1 MKKVTFKEHP
11 KPDGSFLGEIKLH
24 RPEVLNVLDLEMI
37 LDIKNQLNKWKEDSR
52 LSVVFLHG
60 EGEKAFCAGGDVKGI
75 YSSIIS
81 ARQKKEDPG
90 KAVQPFFENEYR
102 LNYLI
107 HIYPFPIVVWGH
119 GFVMGG
125 GMGLFLGSSHKIM
138 TESSFLSMPEISIGL
153 FPDVGASYVLSR
165 LPFDIGWYLAFTGYR
180 LNSVEAQFLNL
191 ADFYFKNADKEKV
204 FQTLVSSSVDNK
216 KEVSLV
222 LKKIQQKGISSAQ
235 ENRIEK
241 YKNRMVSLFESKN
254 LKDIYKKFCDI
265 VGEEDEQ
272 WEKNRQV
279 FLQGSPTSAGLIC
292 EQLKRAKN
300 YSLKEVFQRDLVLAL
315 NCVRGFDFVE
325 GVKTLL
331 VEKSGV
337 PQWKPDSIEKLEE
350 SQIQKYFDSP
360 SGWTNPLQ
368 DL

>member
-1 MKKVTFKEHP
+1 MRKVTFKEHL
-11 KPDGSFLGEIKLH
+11 KPDGSFLGEIKLN
-24 RPEVLNVLDLEMI
+24 RPQSLNALDLEMI
-37 LDIKNQLNKWKEDSR
+37 LSIKKQMNVWKENSH
-52 LSVVFLHG
+52 LSMVFLHG
-60 EGEKAFCAGGDVKGI
+60 EGEKAFCAGGDVKGV

-107 HIYPFPIVVWGH
+107 HTYPRPVVVWGH

-125 GMGLFLGSSHKIM
+125 GMGLFLGGSHKIM

-153 FPDVGASYVLSR
+153 FSDVGASYVLSR
-165 LPFDIGWYLAFTGYR
+165 LPFDIGWYLALTGYR

-191 ADFYFKNADKEKV
+191 ADFYFENNDKGKV
-204 FQTLVSSSVDNK
+204 FQILISASLVSK
-216 KEVSLV
+216 KEVDLV
-222 LKKIQQKGISSAQ
+222 LKNLQKSSFSSSQ

-241 YKNRMVSLFESKN
+241 CESKIISLFESKK
-254 LKDIYKKFCDI
+254 LKDIYKKFSSSFE
-265 VGEEDEQ
+265 GEGTV

-279 FLQGSPTSAGLIC
+279 FLRGSPTSAGMIC
-292 EQLKRAKN
+292 EQLKRAKTC
-300 YSLKEVFQRDLVLAL
+300 SLKEVFQRDLVLAL

-331 VEKSGV
+331 IEKSGV
-337 PQWKPDSIEKLEE
+337 PQWKPPSIEDVEE
-350 SQIQKYFDSP
+350 AQIQKCFDSP
-360 SGWTNPLQ
+360 SGWANPLQ